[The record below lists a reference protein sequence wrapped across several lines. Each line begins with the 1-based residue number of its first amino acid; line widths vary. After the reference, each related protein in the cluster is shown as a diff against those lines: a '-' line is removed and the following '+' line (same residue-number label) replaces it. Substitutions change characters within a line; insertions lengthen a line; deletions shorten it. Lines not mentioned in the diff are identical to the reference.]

1 MVKLFSRLPFVVSIV
16 LSLCFSTFSQWYASG
31 RGGAVAA
38 GATTHSVNAGLDM
51 LRMEGKAA
59 DAAAASLLVLAIKD
73 YGMFCMGGEVP
84 FIHYDVD
91 KNEVKVLS
99 GQGRAPLDESAID
112 WLIQNGIPEQYT
124 SGNIKTA
131 AVPAVIDLCVQAM
144 KLWGVLT
151 FEDVVEPALDI
162 LDAGGSSWYDE
173 LAATLRTLRDA
184 ERNASG
190 TREEKLQAVS
200 DCFYRG
206 EIADALDSWYRNNG
220 GFLRKADLE
229 AHVTNLEDPISIDY
243 KGYTVYK
250 CDTWTQGAVL
260 LQTLQ
265 LLKTYDLKG
274 MGHLSADYIHVIAEA
289 MKLSFADRD
298 EYLADPEFSEVPLDN
313 LLSDE
318 YADLR
323 RPIIKMNRASD
334 TIISGD
340 PWNMQARNPNPHPN
354 LKWPKGTTTLCV
366 ADQYGNVVS
375 CTPSGW
381 GSQAGAGGTTGV
393 THGTRLI
400 SILTWDNHPN
410 RIEPGKRPC
419 ITLTPTLVCKDGKPV
434 LAISVAGGDMQ
445 DQTALNLF
453 LDFVEFDFMPQD
465 AVTKPRFHT
474 KHLTGFFHQ
483 PRPVLASLYVNT
495 SVPSSVRT
503 ELSNRGHTG
512 SSTGS
517 AIGNPVMIYID
528 HSDKTFYAA
537 GDPDASRKVGAIEN
551 PTKSG
556 YFNTHV
562 IKSQRIEI
570 ISQPGRV
577 KIHYYLI
584 NPETAKLSLYNVKG
598 SHIRDL
604 SLANEQGAHTAV
616 WDGKNKNGAV
626 MALGCYLLKLVQDG
640 KTVSQK
646 FVLSQ

>member
-1 MVKLFSRLPFVVSIV
+1 MVRLFSRYSLIISLV
-16 LSLCFSTFSQWYASG
+16 LSLCFSAFSAWYASG
-31 RGGAVAA
+31 RGGAVAG
-38 GATTHSVNAGLDM
+38 GATTHSVDAGLDM

-59 DAAAASLLVLAIKD
+59 DAAAASLMVLAIKD

-84 FIHYDVD
+84 FIHYDAE
-91 KNEVKVLS
+91 KKEVKVLS

-112 WLIQNGIPEQYT
+112 WLIQNGIPEQYV

-151 FEDVVEPALDI
+151 FEDVVQPALDI

-173 LAATLRTLRDA
+173 LATTLRTLRDA
-184 ERNASG
+184 EKNATG

-206 EIADALDSWYRNNG
+206 EIADDLDLWYRNNG
-220 GFLRKADLE
+220 GFLRKADLA
-229 AHVTNLEDPISIDY
+229 AHVTNLEDPISLDY

-250 CDTWTQGAVL
+250 CDTWTQGAVF

-298 EYLADPEFSEVPLDN
+298 EYYADPEFSQVPLDS

-323 RPIIKMNRASD
+323 RPIINMNRAAD

-354 LKWPKGTTTLCV
+354 LKWPKGTTTLSV

-381 GSQAGAGGTTGV
+381 GSEAGPGGTTGV

-465 AVTKPRFHT
+465 AVQKPRFHT

-483 PRPVLASLYVNT
+483 QTPVLASLYVNS
-495 SVPSSVRT
+495 SVPSSVRN
-503 ELSNRGHTG
+503 ELSNRGHKG
-512 SSTGS
+512 SSTSG
-517 AIGNPVMIYID
+517 AIGYPVMIYID
-528 HSDKTFYAA
+528 QSDKTFYAA

-556 YFNTHV
+556 YFNTQV

-570 ISQPGRV
+570 VLQPGRV

-584 NPETAKLSLYNVKG
+584 NPEAAKLSLYNVKG

-604 SLANEQGAHTAV
+604 ALAIEQGAHTAV
-616 WDGKNKNGAV
+616 WDGKDKNGAV
-626 MALGCYLLKLVQDG
+626 MASGCYLLKLVQDG
-640 KTVSQK
+640 KAVSQK